1 MAVLLILLAIVY
13 IFFIPVTIQGMYHNK
28 WRHGH
33 NDFLSFYKDT
43 KRFGALVTV
52 IYYILTSFTLV
63 WFIVIKLINIIAD
76 GITIMFDKI
85 KD

>member
-1 MAVLLILLAIVY
+1 MFGIL
-13 IFFIPVTIQGMYHNK
+13 TI
-28 WRHGH
+28 
-33 NDFLSFYKDT
+33 
-43 KRFGALVTV
+43 V

-63 WFIVIKLINIIAD
+63 WFAVIKLINIIAD